1 MEFSDISGAIESISA
16 LKNELAQAMVDIG
29 TNSDKINSLIGSID
43 GILKN
48 ETVLNETIV
57 DLQGKTD
64 SIRDEIMSKLDES
77 DESLKGINDAIVDI
91 KDSLAQTTTESNE
104 KISSLLKEL
113 EAINE
118 KIVNKEDF
126 KKELKK
132 VEQHISSLNTEID
145 STLQILSDLGAKV
158 YDLDEEATA
167 LHLKNVEQ
175 DKRLDEL
182 KKGQESNRALISNNT
197 LNIKETIEDLDEM
210 HKKSMQN
217 LADKIAGVKTALESK
232 SSDNKEAIEKLT
244 TAVEGLLIEDEYLS
258 HRITDVLNTANE
270 KIKKLQDTYVVSQI
284 MLSVSVLA
292 VLFLTIFL

>member
-104 KISSLLKEL
+104 KISNLLKEL
-113 EAINE
+113 ESINE

-158 YDLDEEATA
+158 YDLDEEAAA

-175 DKRLDEL
+175 DKTAGNGWSPCSPAKRSPPARSACSRGRCDAP
-182 KKGQESNRALISNNT
+182 RRPARDA
-197 LNIKETIEDLDEM
+197 ET
-210 HKKSMQN
+210 
-217 LADKIAGVKTALESK
+217 
-232 SSDNKEAIEKLT
+232 
-244 TAVEGLLIEDEYLS
+244 
-258 HRITDVLNTANE
+258 RIGRPPPGPPVR
-270 KIKKLQDTYVVSQI
+270 
-284 MLSVSVLA
+284 
-292 VLFLTIFL
+292 